1 MTPPSDPPTTLTGT
15 GVDAP
20 GVGSNLEPLA
30 RGVGARL
37 LESLGALL
45 AAIPGHPHRPQALA
59 TRLGVDKV
67 LTSRLLKALRGGD
80 PIEVLAHAPGPDP
93 LRRVLR
99 SARRVGVGAVELD
112 AARDA
117 IDAFEGLIRD
127 ELGDR
132 SALATMVAAWL
143 PAAREEFELRRKQA
157 AYKAIS
163 QLKGVTAN
171 LDASAVVLHPG
182 ASGDRLDVLW
192 CMGLFGLRRL
202 RPDARVKF
210 ATRRLGTQE
219 LNAGPRRPMN
229 LAGIPVDG
237 IDRTRLDAYCSQPT
251 VPLVAHRYGDVVH
264 YTLGGESFGPGSG
277 VDLVFAELNLD
288 EMSCP
293 KPPDPPRSGFVFAEV
308 GTPSRSLSFD
318 VFVHEDVY
326 GGIEPEL
333 VLHDTAIGGVADPFD
348 PARDIDRLEMIE
360 SLDFLGRGL
369 ERCSLPEAPKH
380 RRMLEE
386 VFAARN
392 WDPREFRA
400 YRVRIEY
407 PIYGSQVTVAFAVPQ
422 RGGATSS

>member
-1 MTPPSDPPTTLTGT
+1 M
-15 GVDAP
+15 
-20 GVGSNLEPLA
+20 
-30 RGVGARL
+30 
-37 LESLGALL
+37 GALL

-99 SARRVGVGAVELD
+99 SAKRGGVGAAELD

-117 IDAFEGLIRD
+117 IDGFEALIQD
-127 ELGDR
+127 QLGDR

-163 QLKGVTAN
+163 QLKGATAT
-171 LDASAVVLHPG
+171 LDASAVILHPG
-182 ASGDRLDVLW
+182 ASGECLDVLW

-202 RPDARVKF
+202 RPDAQVKF
-210 ATRRLGTQE
+210 ATRRVSAPE
-219 LNAGPRRPMN
+219 SNEDPRRPMN
-229 LAGIPVDG
+229 LAGVAVDG
-237 IDRTRLDAYCSQPT
+237 IDRTRLDEYCSQPT
-251 VPLVAHRYGDVVH
+251 APLVAHRYGEVVH

-288 EMSCP
+288 EMACP
-293 KPPDPPRSGFVFAEV
+293 KPPAKPRSGFVFAEV

-318 VFVHEDVY
+318 VFVHEQVY
-326 GGIEPEL
+326 PGIEPEL

-360 SLDFLGRGL
+360 TLDSLGRGL

-380 RRMLEE
+380 RSMLAE
-386 VFAARN
+386 VFAARG
-392 WDPREFRA
+392 WDPDAFRG

-407 PIYGSQVTVAFAVPQ
+407 PIYGCQVTVAFPAPQ
-422 RGGATSS
+422 REGTSSS